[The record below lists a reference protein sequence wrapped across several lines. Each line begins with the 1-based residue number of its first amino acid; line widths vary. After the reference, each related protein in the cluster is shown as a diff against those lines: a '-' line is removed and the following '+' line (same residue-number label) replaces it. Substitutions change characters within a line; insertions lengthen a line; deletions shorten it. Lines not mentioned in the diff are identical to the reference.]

1 MGLRVGERQHPAP
14 RGKRAAPRP
23 HPVGGF
29 RGFSIRRRGRESEK
43 RPLGFLFDFLKKTIL
58 YKKIIAIIIIIS
70 FLNHLC
76 SAPPSRSVLS
86 RRSAGG
92 TGRGCPARTTPP
104 PPTPLHPTPRI
115 PPHNIPP
122 RRGPRS
128 SLQAQGKV
136 RRICRNVAQRHL
148 KFFTLFSLSL
158 FSMKL
163 KHKLNFSAPSKGK
176 SPPQH
181 GPGWGH
187 FQSRVTA
194 LPTRCRRGEG
204 GMRRSR
210 LPPSQPRFK
219 FRSLSPSSFPHF
231 PGAAETKTPTSP

>member
-1 MGLRVGERQHPAP
+1 MIFF
-14 RGKRAAPRP
+14 KKNY
-23 HPVGGF
+23 F
-29 RGFSIRRRGRESEK
+29 IK
-43 RPLGFLFDFLKKTIL
+43 KNNCYYYYYFLFKPSLL
-58 YKKIIAIIIIIS
+58 
-70 FLNHLC
+70 
-76 SAPPSRSVLS
+76 SAAVPQRAVTEVGWRHRQGLP
-86 RRSAGG
+86 
-92 TGRGCPARTTPP
+92 CPDNPPP